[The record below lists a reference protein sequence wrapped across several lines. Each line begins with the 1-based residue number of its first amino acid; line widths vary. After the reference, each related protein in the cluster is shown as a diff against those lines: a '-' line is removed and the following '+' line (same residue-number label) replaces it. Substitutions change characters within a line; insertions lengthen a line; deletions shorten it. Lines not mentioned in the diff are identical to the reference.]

1 MSGWICP
8 KCNKVYGPSVEQCRM
23 CNLLNEVPKKP
34 QYTNFRREFGRCMKS
49 LRADFDKAAEEMHAY
64 DLTDTPKRAEPHPA
78 SPEPTCDNRQPHR
91 KHRAGTA
98 HGWCPGV
105 ESEERCAYVFPVT
118 PDRNIPAEARGQ
130 VCGERRLY
138 PWTYSCKRFGVYHD
152 FTAPEPKA
160 LDLADERSPLPTD
173 SQEFIDGFNA
183 GFRRAKKIAERLRT
197 KATTEEGSQE

>member
-78 SPEPTCDNRQPHR
+78 SPEP
-91 KHRAGTA
+91 
-98 HGWCPGV
+98 
-105 ESEERCAYVFPVT
+105 
-118 PDRNIPAEARGQ
+118 
-130 VCGERRLY
+130 
-138 PWTYSCKRFGVYHD
+138 
-152 FTAPEPKA
+152 KA

>member
-64 DLTDTPKRAEPHPA
+64 DLTDTPKRAEP
-78 SPEPTCDNRQPHR
+78 
-91 KHRAGTA
+91 
-98 HGWCPGV
+98 
-105 ESEERCAYVFPVT
+105 
-118 PDRNIPAEARGQ
+118 
-130 VCGERRLY
+130 
-138 PWTYSCKRFGVYHD
+138 
-152 FTAPEPKA
+152 
-160 LDLADERSPLPTD
+160 ERSPLPTD